1 MKTFKSLAAV
11 AAVLS
16 ISATSAFSAS
26 AVLPG
31 DGTFTKYG
39 EVEGWTVYVDV
50 DRKSCL
56 IERMDDQSNV
66 VQMGLT
72 SDHKLGY
79 LGVFSKTADL
89 SSGRKEDVFV
99 DLDGVMYSSKA
110 TKMKKNITEGYTGG
124 YILANNPQFIEDLA
138 KKYTMTVFPKKEQSF
153 VVDLA
158 GTYKAMELAR
168 TCNAEQG

>member
-1 MKTFKSLAAV
+1 MKYFRSLSTVAV
-11 AAVLS
+11 VLS
-16 ISATSAFSAS
+16 ISATSAYSEN

-31 DGTFTKYG
+31 EGSFTKFG
-39 EVEGWTVYVDV
+39 ETDGWTVFVDV
-50 DRKSCL
+50 QRQSCL
-56 IERMDDQSNV
+56 IERVDAEANV

-89 SSGRKEDVFV
+89 GNGGKEDIFV
-99 DLDGVMYSSKA
+99 DLDGVMYTSQA
-110 TKMKKNITEGYTGG
+110 TKMRKNLTDGYAGG

-138 KKYTMTVFPKKEQSF
+138 KKYTMTVFPEEEQSF

-158 GTYKAMELAR
+158 GTYKAMEMAR
-168 TCNAEQG
+168 ACNAEQN

>member
-1 MKTFKSLAAV
+1 MKTFKSLAA
-11 AAVLS
+11 AAVVLT
-16 ISATSAFSAS
+16 ISGTWAFADN

-31 DGTFTKYG
+31 DGTFIKYG
-39 EVEGWTVYVDV
+39 DVEGWTVYIDV
-50 DRKSCL
+50 ERKSCL
-56 IERMDDQSNV
+56 IERMDEQANV

-89 SSGRKEDVFV
+89 SSGRKEKIIV
-99 DLDGVMYSSKA
+99 DLDGAKYSSKA

-124 YILANNPQFIEDLA
+124 YILADNPQFIEDLA

-168 TCNAEQG
+168 TCNSEQG

>member
-1 MKTFKSLAAV
+1 MKFFKSLAMV

-16 ISATSAFSAS
+16 ISATSAYAAD

-31 DGTFTKYG
+31 NGTFTKFG
-39 EVEGWTVYVDV
+39 ETEGWTVFVDV
-50 DRKSCL
+50 ERKSCL
-56 IERMDDQSNV
+56 IERMDAESNV

-89 SSGRKEDVFV
+89 GSAGKEDIFV
-99 DLDGVMYSSKA
+99 DLDGVMYSAQA
-110 TKMKKNITEGYTGG
+110 TRMKKNITEGYTGG
-124 YILANNPQFIEDLA
+124 YILANNPQFAADLA
-138 KKYTMTVFPKKEQSF
+138 KKYTMTVFPEKEQAF

-168 TCNAEQG
+168 SCNAEQS